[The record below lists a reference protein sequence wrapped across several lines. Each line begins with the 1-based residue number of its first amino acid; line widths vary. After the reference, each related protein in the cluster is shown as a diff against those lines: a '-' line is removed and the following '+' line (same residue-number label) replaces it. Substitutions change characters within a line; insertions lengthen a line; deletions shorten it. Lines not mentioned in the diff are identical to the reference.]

1 MRKMR
6 KSVKTRKHNTVS
18 IRAVTMVLITSLL
31 LLSAAGCSG
40 NGADEEIYKIDIDFT
55 QLSTTVAVAEYGN
68 IMTQPRD
75 YLGQTFK
82 VSGLF
87 FSEPVAE
94 FDRYF
99 HYITVWQGDSCC
111 PPSVFEIKLAGDNI
125 TDDDYPKQR
134 VMIEVTGVL
143 SKYEEQ
149 GWQIVYLAVDELT
162 VL

>member
-1 MRKMR
+1 MRNR
-6 KSVKTRKHNTVS
+6 KQITSARRTL
-18 IRAVTMVLITSLL
+18 TMVLIINLL

-40 NGADEEIYKIDIDFT
+40 NSADAEAEKIDIDFT
-55 QLSTTVAVAEYGN
+55 QLSTTVAAAEYGN
-68 IMTQPRD
+68 VMAQPSK
-75 YLGQTFK
+75 YLGQTLK
-82 VSGLF
+82 VSGQF
-87 FSEPVAE
+87 FSEPVVE

-99 HYITVWQGDSCC
+99 HYITVWQGDACC
-111 PPSVFEIKLAGDNI
+111 PPSVFEIKLIGDNV

-149 GWQIVYLAVDELT
+149 GWQIVYLAVDEII